1 MLTIQ
6 QFCDNHFACSL
17 GKDWAIV
24 HCSSM
29 TDAWDKLR
37 PEWLV
42 WVATRSGVLNDK
54 ELRLFAVFCMKQ
66 ISHLLT
72 DNRSFKAIE
81 VAEKFAIGLVSKR
94 ELASAYMNAVEAAR
108 DAARIAINVNGAYD
122 LEACAAKSDGA
133 YAAYCVLSEDACFGA
148 RVAARTHADLGV
160 TNEIAWMAQA
170 DWLRANTSPVFD

>member
-6 QFCDNHFACSL
+6 QFCDDHFACSP
-17 GKDWAIV
+17 GRDWAIV

-29 TDAWDKLR
+29 ADAWDKLC

-72 DNRSFKAIE
+72 DNRSLKAIE
-81 VAEKFAIGLVSKR
+81 VAERFATGLVSKR
-94 ELASAYMNAVEAAR
+94 ELTNAYMNAVEAAS
-108 DAARIAINVNGAYD
+108 DAARIAINVNGAFD
-122 LEACAAKSDGA
+122 LEAWVAKSNSA
-133 YAAYCVLSEDACFGA
+133 KAAYCILSEDAHYGA
-148 RVAARTHADLGV
+148 QVAARTHADLGV